1 MAFIVKNTSAG
12 NFEPCPEGEHRVVCC
27 EVEDLGE
34 VETQFGLKHKVLFKF
49 QTDTKMEDGRPYML
63 FQRFN
68 VSMNEKA
75 SMRKFLEKWRGA
87 KYNEQQ
93 LRSEGFD
100 IEKMVGVNGDVYV
113 THDEV
118 DGKVYSNINVIK
130 PPKDGK
136 WMALKVVANDAPAEK
151 EEPKKETITPDDVAK
166 TFGGDVVAATDAAP
180 F

>member
-1 MAFIVKNTSAG
+1 MAFVVKNNSSG
-12 NFEPCPEGEHRVVCC
+12 NFEPTPEGEHRVVCC

-34 VETQFGLKHKVLFKF
+34 IETQYGMKHKCLFKF

-75 SMRKFLEKWRGA
+75 SLRKFLEKWRGSR
-87 KYNEQQ
+87 YNENE
-93 LRSEGFD
+93 LRTQGFD
-100 IEKMVGVNGDVYV
+100 IEKMIGVNGEVYV

-118 DGKVYSNINVIK
+118 DSKVYSNIQVIK

-136 WMALKVVANDAPAEK
+136 WDSLKIWV
-151 EEPKKETITPDDVAK
+151 EPKKEQPQTETVKPEPQAK
-166 TFGGDVVAATDAAP
+166 TEDGKPFPDAP